1 MSLMNKNPN
10 TETQLFRRQQLATS
24 KYELGTRFSDHF
36 EVVERTKNSVTVRSG
51 GSPLEPGPREMDGL
65 LVLSAKV
72 DKAAGTVD
80 VSIKSVF
87 LNSAEPVQDGKKPAP
102 FIAELLHRYYARAM
116 VDSGARSLML

>member
-1 MSLMNKNPN
+1 MTLTNKNHK
-10 TETQLFRRQQLATS
+10 TENQLFDRQQLATS

-36 EVVERTKNSVTVRSG
+36 EVVERTNNSVVVRAG

-72 DKAAGTVD
+72 DKEAGTVD
-80 VSIKSVF
+80 VGIKSVF
-87 LNSAEPVQDGKKPAP
+87 LNSAEPIRDGKKPGP
-102 FIAELLHRYYARAM
+102 FIAEILHRYYARAM